1 MQASPAGA
9 LDVSVQAA
17 GRSDQAVPPRI
28 VAGRLGAAVVGTL
41 ATSNITSRKR
51 TWFSAMCGMR
61 VSIWSVNAGTCN
73 KMRLMQ

>member
-41 ATSNITSRKR
+41 ATSTITSRKR
-51 TWFSAMCGMR
+51 TWFQPCAGCGFR
-61 VSIWSVNAGTCN
+61 SGLLTQEPATRWGWCS
-73 KMRLMQ
+73 